1 MPKAKIIMYKGQEY
15 TLSKDEINQM
25 RKGKVTADAFDE
37 RIAKGWNIKDAVY
50 LNHNFVP
57 FKNGVYLAVP
67 VFNDTYYIKR
77 SDFENMR
84 QKYNLSTQKIFS
96 RVRKQPIEEV
106 IPEEYTIY
114 EKESDDDMNY
124 LAEQREREE
133 RIKARELNRLKE
145 RKPHLF
151 NGTPQKHVFD
161 KYCVHLFDNNV
172 FAKVKTDQYGNV
184 QRG

>member
-1 MPKAKIIMYKGQEY
+1 MQIGSDAMPKAKRIMYKGQEY

-77 SDFENMR
+77 SDFEDMR
-84 QKYNLSTQKIFS
+84 QKHNLSTQKYS
-96 RVRKQPIEEV
+96 QELENNLSKKLYRKNTQFM
-106 IPEEYTIY
+106 
-114 EKESDDDMNY
+114 K
-124 LAEQREREE
+124 R
-133 RIKARELNRLKE
+133 KAMMI
-145 RKPHLF
+145 
-151 NGTPQKHVFD
+151 
-161 KYCVHLFDNNV
+161 
-172 FAKVKTDQYGNV
+172 
-184 QRG
+184 

>member
-1 MPKAKIIMYKGQEY
+1 MPKAKRIMYKGQEY

-25 RKGKVTADAFDE
+25 RKGKVTADAFEE
-37 RIAKGWNIKDAVY
+37 RIAKGWNIKDAIY

-77 SDFENMR
+77 SDFEDMR
-84 QKYNLSTQKIFS
+84 QKHNLSTQKIFS

-124 LAEQREREE
+124 LAEQR
-133 RIKARELNRLKE
+133 A
-145 RKPHLF
+145 
-151 NGTPQKHVFD
+151 
-161 KYCVHLFDNNV
+161 
-172 FAKVKTDQYGNV
+172 
-184 QRG
+184 

>member
-1 MPKAKIIMYKGQEY
+1 MPKAKRIMYKGQEY

-77 SDFENMR
+77 SDFEDMR
-84 QKYNLSTQKIFS
+84 QKHNLSTQKYSQELENNLS
-96 RVRKQPIEEV
+96 RKLYRKSIQFM
-106 IPEEYTIY
+106 
-114 EKESDDDMNY
+114 K
-124 LAEQREREE
+124 R
-133 RIKARELNRLKE
+133 KAMMI
-145 RKPHLF
+145 
-151 NGTPQKHVFD
+151 
-161 KYCVHLFDNNV
+161 
-172 FAKVKTDQYGNV
+172 
-184 QRG
+184 